1 MKSNIVKTM
10 ILGAA
15 VLVVGLAAASCD
27 SHDGPESVMMGDS
40 ITYLWNRKRPEFFEN
55 NNFVCAGISGQ
66 VTAQMLERFDEDV
79 VAKDPKFVTILGG
92 INDIAQNQGYISNE
106 DIVKNIA
113 AMVEKARKAKIK
125 VIVCSVL
132 PADRIAWRNSIEPAQ
147 LVKDL
152 DERLKAYARENRI
165 PYIDYYS
172 AFVSGN
178 GGLPA
183 ELTEDGVHVTE
194 KCYEQMERLYL
205 DCLQHPRKYL
215 VK

>member
-1 MKSNIVKTM
+1 MRTNLLKAM

-15 VLVVGLAAASCD
+15 LMMAGLFLSSCD
-27 SHDGPESVMMGDS
+27 THKGPESVMMGDS
-40 ITYLWNRKRPEFFEN
+40 ITWLWNKTRPEFFEN

-66 VTAQMLERFDEDV
+66 VTAQMLERFDSDV

-113 AMVEKARKAKIK
+113 AMAEKARKEKIK
-125 VIVCSVL
+125 VVVCSVL
-132 PADRIAWRNSIEPAQ
+132 PSDRIRWRPAIDPAP

-152 DERLKAYARENRI
+152 NEKLKAYAKANGI
-165 PYIDYYS
+165 PYLDYYS
-172 AFVSGN
+172 AFVNEN
-178 GGLPA
+178 GGLPD

-194 KCYEQMERLYL
+194 KCYEKMERMYL
-205 DCLQHPRKYL
+205 DCLGHPKKYL
-215 VK
+215 LK